1 MKTGERPAATITTPR
16 AKVTL
21 TKDQV
26 IADYRLAVR
35 SRAASEIGRRE
46 VLGGRAPFGIFGDGK
61 EIANLGLAHAFRPG
75 DWRSGYYRDQTFM
88 LAVGLAT
95 FDQYFAQLYADAD
108 LAREPFS
115 AGRQMSNHYATRT
128 VDDAG
133 QWRDLLVTGQVASDI
148 SPVAAHVPRAVGLAW
163 ASKLYRNTQGLR
175 DMAAGFSR
183 QQAVR
188 ALLPLTRQTLGNFER
203 IGGPASWTGPASRGD
218 LATIRKHLAA
228 LRRFPREYRAAYAA
242 LTRLSVAVLTIR
254 LG

>member
-1 MKTGERPAATITTPR
+1 
-16 AKVTL
+16 
-21 TKDQV
+21 
-26 IADYRLAVR
+26 
-35 SRAASEIGRRE
+35 RE

-61 EIANLGLAHAFRPG
+61 EVANLGMAHAFRPG

-133 QWRDLLVTGQVASDI
+133 QWRDLLVRGQVASDI

-163 ASKLYRNTQGLR
+163 ASKLYRNTPGLR

-183 QQAVR
+183 NGDEVCFCTIGNARTSRCLVCESVTAAGVFQI
-188 ALLPLTRQTLGNFER
+188 PLV
-203 IGGPASWTGPASRGD
+203 
-218 LATIRKHLAA
+218 
-228 LRRFPREYRAAYAA
+228 
-242 LTRLSVAVLTIR
+242 VAVWDDGYGISVPNELQTTKSSISKALAGMQRDGGAGFEIR
-254 LG
+254 